1 MVSEITLSED
11 MKALAIK
18 YGADAL
24 YYEAEAVEEYG
35 EWTKLELMGY
45 NDDELRAMA
54 RYAESH
60 GK

>member
-1 MVSEITLSED
+1 
-11 MKALAIK
+11 MKRLAVK
-18 YGADAL
+18 YGSDAL